1 MTRAKSAADERRNS
15 TREATKHLRQRPHG
29 GIAKA
34 FTRTLPQTK
43 VTADMDDAL
52 RTAADTAG
60 ITVSAFI
67 RHALAGALGVPAE
80 PITATEED

>member
-1 MTRAKSAADERRNS
+1 MTRPKSAADERRTS
-15 TREATKHLRQRPHG
+15 TREATRHLRQRPHG
-29 GIAKA
+29 GIARA
-34 FTRTLPQTK
+34 FTRVLPQTK

-67 RHALAGALGVPAE
+67 RHSLAGALGVPAE
-80 PITATEED
+80 PTTEMED